1 MGAPFENGCSR
12 GINGDQANLNCSN
25 AGAVYVFTRSKGVW
39 SQQAYVKASNTAA
52 DNPSSAGDRFGN
64 SVAINDDILA
74 VGADQEISCA
84 TGINSDQSNNGCR
97 GAGAVYMFTRTAGV
111 WSQQAYIKASNTG
124 ADDLFGVSVALIDD
138 TLTVG
143 ANQERSC
150 ASGINGD
157 QTNNA
162 CFGAGAVNV
171 YVRQ

>member
-1 MGAPFENGCSR
+1 
-12 GINGDQANLNCSN
+12 
-25 AGAVYVFTRSKGVW
+25 
-39 SQQAYVKASNTAA
+39 
-52 DNPSSAGDRFGN
+52 
-64 SVAINDDILA
+64 
-74 VGADQEISCA
+74 
-84 TGINSDQSNNGCR
+84 
-97 GAGAVYMFTRTAGV
+97 MFTRTAGV

-124 ADDLFGVSVALIDD
+124 ADDFFGVSVALIDD